1 MKFTKFLAPCSAAV
15 LMIIALTTS
24 NANADALADIAKSGT
39 IRIAV
44 PQDFQPYGSVNSEMQ
59 LQGLDID
66 VSKLIAKGMGVKV
79 ELVPVASANRI
90 PYLQTHKVELVI
102 STLGRNAERDK
113 VLDFS
118 QPYAPFNNSVFG
130 AAEIKVSGPA
140 DLASQVVG
148 VARGTFEDI
157 QLTASVPPS
166 ATIKRYEDNNTLISA
181 YVSGQVKLIG
191 TGDFVAITLGEKD
204 PSHKPV
210 FKYVIQESRCVVGLN
225 KGEPALQ
232 AKVNDI
238 LTKAKKSGELNALVK
253 KWLNVPLPDKLANA
267 YE

>member
-1 MKFTKFLAPCSAAV
+1 MKFAKLLALCATIVLAA
-15 LMIIALTTS
+15 AAS
-24 NANADALADIAKSGT
+24 GANADALADIAKSGT
-39 IRIAV
+39 VRIAV
-44 PQDFQPYGSVNSEMQ
+44 PQDFQPYGSVNANLQ

-66 VSKLIAKGMGVKV
+66 VAQLVAKGLGAKAV
-79 ELVPVASANRI
+79 LVPVASANRI

-118 QPYAPFNNSVFG
+118 QPYAPFNNSLFG
-130 AAEIKVSGPA
+130 APEIKVSGPVDMA
-140 DLASQVVG
+140 NQTVG

-157 QLTASVPPS
+157 ELTKTVPASTV
-166 ATIKRYEDNNTLISA
+166 IKRYEDNNTLISA
-181 YVSGQVKLIG
+181 YVSGQIKLIG

-204 PSHKPV
+204 PAHKPV
-210 FKYVIQESRCVVGLN
+210 FKYTIQESRCVIGLN

-253 KWLNVPLPDKLANA
+253 KWLNTPLPDKLANA

>member
-1 MKFTKFLAPCSAAV
+1 MKFAKRLALCSV
-15 LMIIALTTS
+15 TTLMIASFAAS
-24 NANADALADIAKSGT
+24 NANADALADITKAGT

-66 VSKLIAKGMGVKV
+66 VSRLIAKNMGVKV

-90 PYLQTHKVELVI
+90 PYLQTHKVDLVI

-130 AAEIKVSGPA
+130 AADIKVSGPA

-148 VARGTFEDI
+148 VARGTFEDV

-166 ATIKRYEDNNTLISA
+166 TVIKRYEDNNTLISA

-204 PSHKPV
+204 PAHKPV
-210 FKYVIQESRCVVGLN
+210 FKYIIQESRCVVGLN

-238 LTKAKKSGELNALVK
+238 LTKVKKSGELNALVK

>member
-1 MKFTKFLAPCSAAV
+1 MKFAKFLALCSAAT
-15 LMIIALTTS
+15 LMLAAS
-24 NANADALADIAKSGT
+24 HANADALADITKSGT
-39 IRIAV
+39 LRVAV
-44 PQDFQPYGSVNSEMQ
+44 PQDFQPYGSVNSDLQ

-66 VSKLIAKGMGVKV
+66 VSRLLAKSLGVKV
-79 ELVPVASANRI
+79 VLVPVASANRI
-90 PYLQTHKVELVI
+90 PYLQTHKVDLVI

-130 AAEIKVSGPA
+130 AADIKVGGPA
-140 DLASQVVG
+140 DLASQVIG

-157 QLTASVPPS
+157 QLTASVPS
-166 ATIKRYEDNNTLISA
+166 STVIKRYEDNNTLISA

-210 FKYVIQESRCVVGLN
+210 FKYIIQESRCVVGLN

-232 AKVNDI
+232 AKVNEI
-238 LTKAKKSGELNALVK
+238 LTKAKKSGELNAIVK

-267 YE
+267 FE

>member
-1 MKFTKFLAPCSAAV
+1 MPTPTRWPTSPRAAPCASRF
-15 LMIIALTTS
+15 LRIS
-24 NANADALADIAKSGT
+24 NPTVRSTRTFSCK
-39 IRIAV
+39 
-44 PQDFQPYGSVNSEMQ
+44 
-59 LQGLDID
+59 
-66 VSKLIAKGMGVKV
+66 
-79 ELVPVASANRI
+79 AS
-90 PYLQTHKVELVI
+90 I

-130 AAEIKVSGPA
+130 AADIKVGGPA
-140 DLASQVVG
+140 DLASQVIG

-157 QLTASVPPS
+157 QLTASVPS
-166 ATIKRYEDNNTLISA
+166 STVIKRYEDNNTLISA

-210 FKYVIQESRCVVGLN
+210 FKYIIQESRCVVGLN

-232 AKVNDI
+232 AKVNEI
-238 LTKAKKSGELNALVK
+238 LTKAKKSGELNAIVK

-267 YE
+267 FE

>member
-1 MKFTKFLAPCSAAV
+1 MKFAKRLALCSV
-15 LMIIALTTS
+15 TTLMISSFGAS

-66 VSKLIAKGMGVKV
+66 VSRLIAKSMGVKV

-90 PYLQTHKVELVI
+90 PYLQTHKVDLVI

-130 AAEIKVSGPA
+130 AADIKVSGPA

-148 VARGTFEDI
+148 VARGTFEDV

-166 ATIKRYEDNNTLISA
+166 ALIKRYEDNNTLISA

-210 FKYVIQESRCVVGLN
+210 FKYIIQESRCVVGLN

-253 KWLNVPLPDKLANA
+253 KWLNVPLPDKLASA